1 VARLAEH
8 HWDPTGA
15 PVLSWEGGAD
25 RPLAVLLHG
34 IGSSSTTWWRVG
46 PALAER
52 GWRVAAVDL
61 RGHGHSSSPDGDG
74 PAAPVGFHD
83 LAADVLETVGRPIDL
98 LVGHSLGALVAMTLV
113 AAEPDAVRRLVLE
126 DPPCQEAVDWPVLA
140 EELERDARRAR
151 TEPDALRADLL
162 GPPDNLPPGDA
173 DAKVES
179 LRMLDLEQALAEL
192 LRETVFDVAA
202 MARAVPVPT
211 LLFLGKEDLG
221 SMLIGPARAAAA
233 TSLPRGWTEVLAC
246 GHSVH
251 REAYDS
257 YMRRLDA
264 WLEREGAGTPA

>member
-1 VARLAEH
+1 MARLAEH
-8 HWDPTGA
+8 HWDPAG
-15 PVLSWEGGAD
+15 EGGVD
-25 RPLAVLLHG
+25 RPLAVLVHG

-74 PAAPVGFHD
+74 PAAPVGFGD

-98 LVGHSLGALVAMTLV
+98 LVGHSLGALIAMTLV

-162 GPPDNLPPGDA
+162 GPPDNFPPGDA
-173 DAKVES
+173 DARVES
-179 LRMLDLEQALAEL
+179 LRMLDLEAALAEL
-192 LRETVFDVAA
+192 LRGTVFDVAA
-202 MARAVPVPT
+202 MAGAVPVPT

-221 SMLIGPARAAAA
+221 SMLVGPARAAAA